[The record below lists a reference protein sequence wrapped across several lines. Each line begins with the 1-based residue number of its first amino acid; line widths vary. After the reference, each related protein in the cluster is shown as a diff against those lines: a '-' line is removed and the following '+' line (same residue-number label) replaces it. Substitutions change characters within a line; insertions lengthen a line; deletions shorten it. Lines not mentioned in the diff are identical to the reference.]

1 MKDPSAVGAP
11 VRHRKRG
18 SLIDTALGPKTK
30 ARKGKMATLQIT
42 LPDGATREVPSGT
55 TAAEIARQ
63 ISPRL
68 AKEALVARAD
78 GELIDLSRPL
88 DRDVKLSI
96 LTAKD
101 PDAVQV
107 LRHSAAHLLAAAVL
121 DLYPDVKLGVGPP
134 IETGFFY
141 EFLRDQP
148 FTPEDLEKIE
158 AKMREIAARDV
169 PNERKLIPKPEALDL
184 YRKTNQ
190 EFKCELVEEKAIE
203 PMVSFYTTGKF
214 IDFCRGPHI
223 PSTGRIKAFK
233 LMNVAGAYWKGH
245 EGNPQMQRIYAACFV
260 DQKELDEYLHKLEEA
275 KRRDHRKLGAELDLF
290 SIQEEAGPGLIFW
303 HPKGAIIRKQM
314 EDWLRDG
321 LLARGYDLV
330 VTPHIMDI
338 NLWKTSG
345 HANFYRENMFGPIE
359 VEKAE
364 YQLKPMNC
372 PGHVL
377 IFKSRLRSYR
387 ELPVRLAELGTVYR
401 YERSGVL
408 HGLLRVRG
416 FTQDDAHIF
425 CMPEQIEKEIQDCVE
440 FAWEVLRVFGFS
452 DYVVELSG
460 GDPLH
465 PETYIGSPEDWKRAE
480 DALTGTLQRMKVPYK
495 YIPGEAAFYGPK
507 IDVKLVDAIGRP
519 WQLSTIQFD
528 FNLPRRFKLEY
539 VGEDGARHQ
548 PLMVHR
554 ALWGSVE
561 RFFGV
566 LIEHYAGA
574 FPVWLAPVQ
583 ASVLPV
589 SGKFEEYAKKVT
601 QRLKDS
607 GIRVHLDERNEK
619 LQAKIRDAQLEK
631 IPYMLIIG
639 GKEAEAGTVSVRH
652 RFKGDLGPRPLEQF
666 IADLQH
672 DIATKAIDQPPSA
685 EPGSERVAAGT
696 KAK

>member
-1 MKDPSAVGAP
+1 
-11 VRHRKRG
+11 
-18 SLIDTALGPKTK
+18 
-30 ARKGKMATLQIT
+30 MATIQIT

-55 TAAEIARQ
+55 TAAQIANQ

-78 GELIDLSRPL
+78 GELVDLSLPL
-88 DRDVKLSI
+88 NHNVKLSI
-96 LTAKD
+96 FTAKD

-107 LRHSAAHLLAAAVL
+107 LRHSAAHLLAAAVIE
-121 DLYPDVKLGVGPP
+121 LYPDVKLGVGPP

-158 AKMREIAARDV
+158 ARMRELAAKDV
-169 PNERKLIPKPEALDL
+169 PNERKLMPKPEALEL

-190 EFKCELVEEKAIE
+190 EFKCELVEEKAVE

-233 LMNVAGAYWKGH
+233 LMNVAGAYWKGQ

-260 DQKELDEYLHKLEEA
+260 DQKELDEYLHRLEEA
-275 KRRDHRKLGAELDLF
+275 KRRDHRRLGAELDLF
-290 SIQEEAGPGLIFW
+290 SIQDEAGPGLIFW
-303 HPKGAIIRKQM
+303 HPKGALIRKQM
-314 EDWLRDG
+314 EDWLRAE
-321 LLARGYDLV
+321 LLRRGYDLV
-330 VTPHIMDI
+330 FTPHIMDL

-372 PGHVL
+372 PGHIL
-377 IFKSRLRSYR
+377 IFKSHLRSYR

-408 HGLLRVRG
+408 HGLMRVRG

-425 CMPEQIEKEIQDCVE
+425 CMPEQIEKEIQDCIE

-452 DYVVELSG
+452 DYVVELSA
-460 GDPLH
+460 GDPSR
-465 PETYIGSPEDWKRAE
+465 PQDYAGSPEDWKRAE
-480 DALTGTLQRMKVPYK
+480 DALTNTLQRLNVPYK
-495 YIPGEAAFYGPK
+495 YIAGEAAFYGPK

-519 WQLSTIQFD
+519 WQLTTVQFD
-528 FNLPRRFKLEY
+528 FNLPQRFKLEY
-539 VGEDGARHQ
+539 VGEDGSRHQ

-566 LIEHYAGA
+566 LIEHYAVA
-574 FPVWLAPVQ
+574 FPAWLAPVQ

-589 SGKFEEYAKKVT
+589 SVKFEEYAGKVT
-601 QRLKDS
+601 QQLKDA
-607 GIRVHLDERNEK
+607 GFRVHLDDRNEK
-619 LQAKIRDAQLEK
+619 LQAKIRDAQIEK

-639 GKEAEAGTVSVRH
+639 GKEAEASTVSVRH
-652 RFKGDLGPRPLEQF
+652 RSKGDLGPRPLEQF
-666 IADLQH
+666 IADLH
-672 DIATKAIDQPPSA
+672 GEVDSRASDQMGSA
-685 EPGSERVAAGT
+685 EKAAAEMKT
-696 KAK
+696 K

>member
-1 MKDPSAVGAP
+1 
-11 VRHRKRG
+11 
-18 SLIDTALGPKTK
+18 
-30 ARKGKMATLQIT
+30 MATLQIT

-55 TAAEIARQ
+55 TAAEIAQQ

-88 DRDVKLSI
+88 DHNVKLSI

-107 LRHSAAHLLAAAVL
+107 LRHSAAHLLAAAVIE
-121 DLYPDVKLGVGPP
+121 LYPDVKLGVGPP
-134 IETGFFY
+134 IDTGFFY

-148 FTPEDLEKIE
+148 FTEEDFEKIE
-158 AKMREIAARDV
+158 AKMRELAASDL

-190 EFKCELVEEKAIE
+190 EFKCELVEEKAVE

-233 LMNVAGAYWKGH
+233 LMNVAGAYWKGQ

-260 DQKELDEYLHKLEEA
+260 DQKELDDYLHKLEEA
-275 KRRDHRKLGAELDLF
+275 KRRDHRKLGTELDLF
-290 SIQEEAGPGLIFW
+290 SIQDEAGPGLIFW

-314 EDWLRDG
+314 EDWLREN

-330 VTPHIMDI
+330 FTPHIMDL

-345 HANFYRENMFGPIE
+345 HSNFYRENMFSPIE

-372 PGHVL
+372 PGHIL

-387 ELPVRLAELGTVYR
+387 ELPIRLAELGTVYR

-452 DYVVELSG
+452 DYLVELSG
-460 GDPLH
+460 GDPAH
-465 PETYIGSPEDWKRAE
+465 PEIYAGTPEDWKRAE
-480 DALTGTLQRMKVPYK
+480 DALTNTLNRMKVPYK

-519 WQLSTIQFD
+519 WQLSTVQFD
-528 FNLPRRFKLEY
+528 FNLPRRFELEY

-601 QRLKDS
+601 QQLKDA
-607 GIRVHLDERNEK
+607 GVRVHLDERNEK

-631 IPYMLIIG
+631 IPYMLILG

-666 IADLQH
+666 IADLRQE
-672 DIATKAIDQPPSA
+672 IEIKAIDQPAPS
-685 EPGSERVAAGT
+685 EPGSEKAAAGT